1 MAPAP
6 LVLVRS
12 AAPASARALGGAWK
26 LLHAAGARGA
36 RAEGA
41 AVLGAAVL
49 GAASTTT
56 AVARSLPAAI
66 HETHVAFSG
75 HVRSDGPLTVITQ
88 EKDYGAG
95 ILLAASY
102 IEVKSVDI
110 GLKEALPMIS
120 TDMGVLSCSRVW
132 VKKGSVIKRVS
143 PITL

>member
-36 RAEGA
+36 RAE
-41 AVLGAAVL
+41 GAAVL